1 MLCAQLPLKRGD
13 DSPVTYVS
21 RGVHDRGEPRQAQ
34 AHRGALAG
42 RAGDG
47 DRAAVGLDDRLDD
60 RQAEARAAVAVG
72 RAAHEALEDARQR
85 LGRDAPAAVGDLEHG
100 LVAYDAASHGDAISL
115 VRVLD
120 GVLDDRVDRGDETLL
135 VGAHGAGPSW
145 VAAPVAV

>member
-21 RGVHDRGEPRQAQ
+21 RGVYDRGEPRQAQ

-42 RAGDG
+42 HAGDG

-60 RQAEARAAVAVG
+60 RQTEARAAVAVG
-72 RAAHEALEDARQR
+72 RAAHEPLEDARQR

-100 LVAYDAASHGDAISL
+100 LVAFDAAG
-115 VRVLD
+115 
-120 GVLDDRVDRGDETLL
+120 
-135 VGAHGAGPSW
+135 HGARMPLW
-145 VAAPVAV
+145 RAL